1 MRVFYLDPATYDVID
16 YEQYGFNL
24 LEAAG
29 NDYMYSPPSSV
40 GSY

>member
-29 NDYMYSPPSSV
+29 NDLLQSV
-40 GSY
+40 VR